1 MTKLFVFHLN
11 EDGCWQN
18 YSYSIQT
25 KMAAGKIICISFEQ
39 KHISVKHSSLY
50 RNITTSASC
59 SIAPDSRRSESIG
72 LWSCLASTARESW
85 ESAMIGTSN
94 SLAKTLSAREISEI
108 SCCLDSF
115 RLDSLPLIS

>member
-39 KHISVKHSSLY
+39 KHIVADQ
-50 RNITTSASC
+50 NNC
-59 SIAPDSRRSESIG
+59 Q
-72 LWSCLASTARESW
+72 
-85 ESAMIGTSN
+85 
-94 SLAKTLSAREISEI
+94 ISQNN
-108 SCCLDSF
+108 CQNFLF
-115 RLDSLPLIS
+115 